1 MTRAFTIAEVLVSLA
16 LLAML
21 TLALYMFVDDVGAR
35 RERLLD
41 RSRADAAA
49 SSIIDRVEADLV
61 STFAR
66 DADGEPGLRG
76 DASTLRILRR
86 GTPTGAGARERT
98 GCEITFD
105 PRSGRVEGR
114 ILGDEAPAE
123 EIGRLAR
130 LRFRYFDGREWFES
144 FDSAQKG
151 SLPVC
156 IEVSAWL
163 WVAPSAIP
171 PSEPAQGDPPPED
184 GRAVS
189 WGMPDRA
196 RVIALPDTLGEPEAR
211 P

>member
-86 GTPTGAGARERT
+86 GTPTGARERT

-114 ILGDEAPAE
+114 ILGDESPAE

-130 LRFRYFDGREWFES
+130 LRFRYFDGREWLES

-163 WVAPSAIP
+163 WVAPPSTSP
-171 PSEPAQGDPPPED
+171 GVPSEGDLPPED
-184 GRAVS
+184 DRAVS